1 MNVLILSQYFWP
13 ENFRIN
19 ELTTEL
25 SKIKK
30 LKIHVLTGLPSYPK
44 KNFFKNKKIKK
55 FKNLNINRVP
65 VYLRDGTMFS
75 KYLNYISFVISASFY
90 LLFKNKIKFDKIFIF
105 QVSPVFSAIPAI
117 IYSKIVKCKI
127 YLWVLDLWPESIKVF
142 GFNSR
147 ILFFFIKKISD
158 LIYSRAD
165 VLLAQSNSIK
175 KILKRRYKKKT
186 YYFPNWSEE
195 VKVVRVNNVLEK
207 KIKQKDVKKRINI
220 FFGGNLGKAQ
230 DIENIL
236 KIIQKT
242 NKLEKYNWFFFGEGS
257 EKDKIQYFIN
267 KSRRKNNIFLFSTLP
282 QSQFKYLV
290 KKYADLMLV
299 SLANYQTLKWTV
311 PGKIQFYFQC
321 KKPIIGALSGEANSL
336 IKKSNSGFVVNS
348 GDYLSFSKLLT
359 NLSKSHKKSIFK
371 DKGINGYNF
380 SKKNFNKK
388 KIIKELKDILLTLK

>member
-1 MNVLILSQYFWP
+1 MNILILSQYFWP

-25 SKIKK
+25 SKKKK

-44 KNFFKNKKIKK
+44 KNFFKKKKIKI

-147 ILFFFIKKISD
+147 IIFFFIKKISD

-165 VLLAQSNSIK
+165 VLLAQSHSIK

-207 KIKQKDVKKRINI
+207 KIKQKDVKKRVNI

-236 KIIQKT
+236 KIIQNT

-257 EKDKIQYFIN
+257 EKNKIQHFIN
-267 KSRRKNNIFLFSTLP
+267 KSTRKNNIFLYSTLP

-290 KKYADLMLV
+290 QKYADLMLV

-321 KKPIIGALSGEANSL
+321 KKPILGALSGDAKTL
-336 IKKSNSGFVVNS
+336 IEKSNSGIVTTS
-348 GDYLSFSKLLT
+348 GNYK
-359 NLSKSHKKSIFK
+359 NLSKILDENAKFIKTKKFQK
-371 DKGINGYNF
+371 KGLNGFNY
-380 SKKNFNKK
+380 SRKNFNKR
-388 KIIKELKDILLTLK
+388 KIISFLSDIMSN